1 MGSQFRSVQ
10 KHMGGLFNEEDVNM
24 IAKDIMKQIF
34 AQKAQQNEI
43 EAKYMDDEAIQKRKE
58 RSNYQ
63 RKESIATPNIF
74 SDKRR
79 ESQVFL
85 DGEALKKRQQ
95 RSNYTRKESIATP
108 NIFNDGYDP
117 DDEAYIENMEQQ
129 FADLTDLLKEKDKEI
144 EELKRIKAELIQSKI
159 DLAMNSNQCLNEMR
173 DYMIKYQQKFTSN
186 GLQ

>member
-1 MGSQFRSVQ
+1 MGNKAMNNHKRKVSQFRSVQ
-10 KHMGGLFNEEDVNM
+10 KHLDGLFNEEDVNM

-74 SDKRR
+74 GSSDAY
-79 ESQVFL
+79 L
-85 DGEALKKRQQ
+85 DDEAMKKRKERPNYVRDESIATPDIFGGDKSNVYMDDEAMKKRKE

-108 NIFNDGYDP
+108 
-117 DDEAYIENMEQQ
+117 
-129 FADLTDLLKEKDKEI
+129 DLFGDK
-144 EELKRIKAELIQSKI
+144 R
-159 DLAMNSNQCLNEMR
+159 R
-173 DYMIKYQQKFTSN
+173 
-186 GLQ
+186 